1 MCVGGVLFRFYV
13 DESKRTRER
22 LAKFPTDSRIW
33 MMRLALFDILPSELF
48 KPLASPS
55 RTFYADLLLSL
66 HEKTFGL
73 VAEAPRRSDVL
84 YEIAAFQRSWER
96 NYGTIKDDDAS
107 TPATSEED
115 RARTVY
121 KRLVD
126 TGWLIESKDR
136 YIRLVDLDPD
146 ASGLLH
152 VLSAITRGETRT
164 YGGAVIGVLSA
175 LESAAANPEE
185 RSENIR
191 NALKGARDFLAHMRI
206 VSVSLRKL
214 EEYILRRESLHD
226 IFKAFFEDFVQRHLI
241 TDFKTLHT
249 KTNPFRFRSR
259 IIHQA
264 AQMSA
269 SPLLIQTLAE
279 AYSNESRSSTAEAGR
294 NAVQHDLSEIIT
306 IFEGTENHLAAI
318 DATVARIEKRILN
331 TARYMD
337 RAGRNTEVRI
347 IEAIKAISKVGSSAD
362 EIAVKTG
369 VIPSGLPLGPPH
381 IPAPRRQR
389 PPIEVV
395 AVRETRIDPAFEAF
409 SKAKAD
415 YVRITRVTP
424 RSMFDFIDRLFQ
436 DRQEIRGDEIPVHTV
451 EEFICFQRLR
461 EIPSIFDGAAASRY
475 EIQMLDERL
484 KSPWIE
490 CQNFI
495 IRPRA
500 KAKKESVR
508 NAA

>member
-1 MCVGGVLFRFYV
+1 M
-13 DESKRTRER
+13 
-22 LAKFPTDSRIW
+22 
-33 MMRLALFDILPSELF
+33 ALFDILPTDLF

-55 RTFYADLLLSL
+55 RAFYADLLLSL

-73 VAEAPRRSDVL
+73 VADAPRRADVL
-84 YEIAAFQRSWER
+84 YEIAAFQRRWEQA
-96 NYGTIKDDDAS
+96 YGAVKDDEADTTS
-107 TPATSEED
+107 TSDED
-115 RARTVY
+115 KARSVY

-175 LESAAANPEE
+175 LESAAANPDE

-214 EEYILRRESLHD
+214 EEFILRRESLHD

-269 SPLLIQTLAE
+269 SPLLIQTLGE
-279 AYSNESRSSTAEAGR
+279 AYSSESRASTIEAGKI
-294 NAVQHDLSEIIT
+294 AVLHDLSEIIT
-306 IFEGTENHLAAI
+306 VFEGTENHLAAI

-347 IEAIKAISKVGSSAD
+347 IEAIKAISR
-362 EIAVKTG
+362 VKTPASEHIG
-369 VIPSGLPLGPPH
+369 VQTGVLPSGLPLGPPH
-381 IPAPRRQR
+381 IPAPRRPK
-389 PPIEVV
+389 PPIEAS
-395 AVRETRIDPAFEAF
+395 AVRETKIDPAFEAF
-409 SKAKAD
+409 SRAKAE
-415 YVRITRVTP
+415 YVRVTRVTP
-424 RSMFDFIDRLFQ
+424 KSMFDFVDRLFK
-436 DRQEIRGDEIPVHTV
+436 DRVEIKGDEIPVHTV
-451 EEFICFQRLR
+451 EDFICFQRLR
-461 EIPSIFDGAAASRY
+461 EIPIIFDGAAASRY
-475 EIQMLDERL
+475 EIELLDERL
-484 KSPWIE
+484 KTPWIE

-495 IRPRA
+495 LRPRA
-500 KAKKESVR
+500 KAKKESAR
-508 NAA
+508 HAA